1 MKSRIPFSHV
11 EGSCRSYI
19 EIGLSD
25 TGLTRPSYLFH
36 LAEHAAKMRSL
47 LNSIVDGDVCGGS
60 RFKPLLRYFPLTVLR
75 YSLSK
80 IYIARF
86 FISND
91 DSTEK

>member
-36 LAEHAAKMRSL
+36 LVEHAAKMRSL
-47 LNSIVDGDVCGGS
+47 LNSIVDGEVCVGS
-60 RFKPLLRYFPLTVLR
+60 RIKPLLRYVPLHRPAIFTFQDLHCKVFH
-75 YSLSK
+75 
-80 IYIARF
+80 IQ
-86 FISND
+86 
-91 DSTEK
+91 